1 MKNDGW
7 GLTISPD
14 GEWIGTDSTDTL
26 YFMRPSTDGTMLEET
41 RRVRRSPAPACRR
54 LSSELS
60 RSRFPRL
67 RIV

>member
-41 RRVRRSPAPACRR
+41 RRVRPSPAPACLPAELRPFP
-54 LSSELS
+54 LSLS
-60 RSRFPRL
+60 
-67 RIV
+67 

>member
-26 YFMRPSTDGTMLEET
+26 YFMRPSTDGTMLEEP
-41 RRVRRSPAPACRR
+41 RRVRLTCPACR

-60 RSRFPRL
+60 RC
-67 RIV
+67 